1 MTLFRTILAA
11 ARWLER
17 SWVGDLLGAVSLFVT
32 GYLLIFFA
40 GVLQ

>member
-11 ARWLER
+11 ARRLEE
-17 SWVGDLLGAVSLFVT
+17 SWVGDLLGAVCLFVT
-32 GYLLIFFA
+32 GYLLTFLA